1 MSRCELHNITQV
13 TSVAQPQTK
22 KDEVEKTVP
31 SDADKVSIQA
41 ILKDLRYCTCINRE
55 IYTYN
60 VFALSCCRCC
70 FINVE

>member
-31 SDADKVSIQA
+31 SDTTDKVSIQA
-41 ILKDLRYCTCINRE
+41 ILKDLR
-55 IYTYN
+55 
-60 VFALSCCRCC
+60 
-70 FINVE
+70 